1 MKLTKETLESI
12 IQEELE
18 DLFEEEEELEEE
30 KRPWW
35 DLGYGAGPESDDP
48 RQAAGQPYSKEDP
61 SGDLEG
67 WGSGVISKAPG
78 YFIQKDAERRGRNVG
93 IGSRKGVGGNIAPHR
108 ERGKYDKKP
117 VKRTRRKPRPFKK
130 SYIPKW
136 ED

>member
-93 IGSRKGVGGNIAPHR
+93 IVENMTRNLSKEHVVSPGRSKKAIFQS
-108 ERGKYDKKP
+108 GKTK
-117 VKRTRRKPRPFKK
+117 
-130 SYIPKW
+130 I
-136 ED
+136 